1 MPQGITRA
9 ADRFAVWIEAAD
21 DPDLVWDDEPAAP
34 DGGYTPVQN
43 DEVLPATDM
52 PGLMPDGGGTITAP
66 PVIIPNS
73 NKFKTPANGLKKL
86 LDTVDS
92 NTDDKTFYGPN
103 AHPKV
108 QDWLDKHPAFTKTYF
123 KPDYQDAL
131 KATLG
136 DDNYAKLLYHAPKPH
151 TQALTTHVQHP
162 APNSNKFKTPANGLS
177 KLLHNPETTPEHV
190 QAWVDKHPAFAK
202 GYLQNP
208 NYQDAIKGVI
218 GEANYKAWAKDLK
231 LPATKKTVEQ
241 KTQDIADAF
250 APAGFVPKTQDQFFE
265 DHVGDS
271 GPQPGIQGEMNPE
284 DQPEV
289 DAIKQQAVA
298 EGIKAIFPNVDPS
311 VATMPVDQ
319 QKKLLEGWAT
329 HLAETPGHKDNLVK
343 LKALY
348 DQHFGQT
355 PQPAPVSPPAAPTAP
370 GQPPAGQFNAPAL
383 ADELAQIKGYDSDP
397 GLNHGGVLWS
407 GMSADEAKSALGE
420 LLSDSDPSGQEG
432 AELQALYNKHFGPAA
447 LSPDDQAEADA
458 IKTQMPAAG
467 MTPYEPDMPHLKKIE
482 DAQPGDV
489 LTPEFVQ
496 WLADAKGMSATEWGA
511 LPYAQ
516 LTDIAHEYKQQMPQA
531 TGGAKPVATPPGFAQ
546 WYSKE
551 INEAPGAWYDEPYSA
566 KLELVDQYKQ
576 LKDYANPPAE
586 QPSEPQYPPG
596 FKAWVKYK
604 GFGGVPTDKNLT
616 HWDGLTDKYKA
627 KWIKKEQ
634 EDALKPPF
642 APTGQDF
649 YHDVVHAV
657 DGDAQYDP
665 NWPWATSTDPAEQ
678 QAGLKEWLDSFST
691 SPTTTELSPKF
702 KQVYEKYFGPYS
714 DPDTPQQPSSQTKP
728 HWWKG
733 YWTPALQHSI
743 ENSDFPEFVKGMG
756 YNSQPA
762 DLAQPV
768 WNELAAHYHDLLDVA
783 PGGDHYVPPPAP
795 DAAQPVTSDVQLVKA
810 ISEGQLFDDLEKT
823 LGAGTLQ
830 KKPWTGITK
839 SPDEL
844 KEILKGW
851 IDGAGNAGS
860 LLKGPQ
866 LQQAKDI
873 YQKYFGYMGA
883 GSGAA
888 QQPAASLPDWLDIS
902 KDGYPDWVDSDD
914 YNETNSY
921 YSWLQSWEPDDL
933 QYWAAHPDQAQKSW
947 QYHSTEGKW
956 LTPQDF
962 SKVEEGGPAAPATSR
977 VQLWNPQQAKDD
989 WLSIWTSDESVWD
1002 DQGMDD
1008 PLSAKAY
1015 VEALL
1020 KDTTD
1025 TGYKVPEMKAWLAK
1039 YFGSGSPTPL
1049 SHDYLTQ
1056 QLKAADDDVWSG
1068 DTLQNFLDSGLIEK
1082 KEKLQEMIAGGE
1094 DSLANDDGLYTQ
1106 GEVNIYK
1113 KLLQQLSGQ
1122 TPPTQQTGLSI
1133 GQQLKKIVN
1142 DYTGTLTVS
1151 KEVADAY
1158 DAKSPADL
1166 QNVIVNIKDAYP
1178 ALADKIQQAYEQH
1191 ISGMAQSPTGYDPAA
1206 ALAEWNTIFPNGNPT
1221 DFSSAVEAEKKVHEW
1236 QQKANEIAIP
1246 SPQLEE
1252 KKAKVQAFYDK
1263 WFGQGVYE
1271 APAAT
1276 GGGYF
1281 KPSLEELQALNLKGP
1296 NSLQDISSQTEEEF
1310 KNNYNIVK
1318 KGLEDGSW
1326 NYGPDDNW
1334 TKIVKYIDSKGGAA
1348 GTVPFSGGVGWAKE
1362 YANAVNWGADPNLA
1376 NTNGLLFKDMT
1387 PEQAKTFLEK
1397 KLADG
1402 GYTADEQENVQ
1413 ALYDKYFGSG
1423 GAAPAPAQSDDYLTE
1438 QLIKADPSYWKVN
1451 GPFLKDF
1458 LDSDTQAKIQ
1468 ALKGYIGMGLATKE
1482 TNIYKQ
1488 LLQQLEG
1495 GMAAP
1500 APTGGYDPVAA
1511 LAEWKQIFPNAKFP
1525 DKFNNPEDAKAWVYK
1540 NLNNPNANVQK
1551 KPQIQAFWDKW
1562 FGSGA
1567 GSEAAP
1573 AGYVSPGGTYFKP
1586 SVDELKALFPDN
1598 IDYAE
1603 SIGSASDADFKEN
1616 YDYVKGQMAAGAWK
1630 FGDDDP
1636 WTKIVKYIDSKTPSE
1651 TPAFAPPPPPLPPF
1665 DPAAFQVAYKAMF
1678 PGSGWDATQ
1687 HTPEQT
1693 KAKMHEM
1700 VQTKI
1705 NNFGYNP
1712 TTQTQIDL
1720 YEKWFG
1726 PFTPDSTTKPKGP
1739 PPPPP
1744 PAPMTPDQAYAKLV
1758 ADPENGKLFGSPEF
1772 KTWFMQ
1778 NPAKQISWATN
1789 PDLAAVAYEEAT
1801 LPPPPPPMPF
1811 KSQPFKPDE
1820 LAHWAANKPISEAGW
1835 KNFSTWWANT
1845 QIPPEQ
1851 EQALYKAWFG
1861 KDTSPEQ
1868 AGAWFQAMFEL
1879 HAQPSEGD
1887 LGLQAGL
1894 LPNWAQSTWA
1904 FGPHAAQEWP
1914 VFQAWATKDPGI
1926 PAGTKIRQKLMI
1938 WNSLSPEDKQA
1949 IADNYLPSDPVD
1961 TQAVIGELA
1970 KAYPDSDWSAWA
1982 QMGQGT
1988 LKTNLRTLAESGAYP
2003 AATAAFNKYFGGD
2016 IPMPKPGQKMK
2027 VKKAPVMK
2035 LPDWVST
2042 YDGSY
2047 SVVTNSGFGK
2057 PGGAKKFTDF
2067 YRWAESMGMGKM
2079 ALGQETDPSGY
2090 NWPRSLLNDWNAIP
2104 GALKAA
2110 MKTMPVFPWKNRDE
2124 FKQWL
2129 AATQGNVRDDVEK
2142 IMPGKGSGF
2151 YPNASSEN
2159 KTRLEKFILA
2169 QEDGPQKQALLGVYN
2184 KHYGMTSDGTV
2195 QPTLAETLKKI
2206 EPTPQGV
2213 KNATDWDTYLQT
2225 TPLETVAKLIKKKIK
2240 DEQDPDKFIALCD
2253 VWSQFFQG
2261 PAGHK
2266 QFSSILGQGHKG
2278 GTKLGTEDLGRLY
2291 QWKASGSPP
2300 TGLLTYWDNHTYPS
2314 AYIDAVKA
2322 EDGRSVYGA
2331 AQQPIYLGWTPPFD
2345 ATSVD
2350 YTPDPALMGHSAPA
2364 TTYDV
2369 PVLAKG
2375 QEYQSLLDSVNTFVP
2390 WFLSPHD
2397 KNVLKSDQFQNW
2409 FENASDAY
2417 KAQYKDHP
2425 GTAVSDFEK
2434 FIDQGGTTYGPVVGD
2449 PAVKPKVYDLSP
2461 FNMIPKPSDKDIGG
2475 HKFKKEF
2482 THNPPRWDEVKFP
2495 RKLDPQE
2502 TLPLQP
2508 GDRWA
2513 PDYAA
2518 MPIYRLIPNDVLDL
2532 DATPRLSSRF
2542 DNLPP
2547 RQKEYQLEL
2556 QRWRLRKIDQI
2567 INGPNAKRDFA
2578 SDKKYFDNWCSS
2590 HDITP
2595 DQKKDIENTI
2605 FAVQPILSDD
2615 QKWKYFEDWAAKN
2628 GVEPSA
2634 MYDLAS
2640 KVGVGNPG
2648 EGVPNQQGNYDSP
2661 ELAQLILDYL
2671 ENGRGGDTM
2680 GGGLGGL
2687 GVHWTRAKDLLYHP
2701 KDSGMGGANAMKPGG
2716 AGTNVG
2722 GRRIPIYLWALWP
2735 GAGESSGGGGAYSAD
2750 TDSELEH
2757 MLQQGAKVF
2766 LRRLQIRDEKGDF
2779 HDLIDPGPISTWA
2792 RGRDESSSGRDSQ
2805 DKESLAKRLDYDFP
2819 EVKHDPEEWDYLTPG
2834 PEADAK
2840 FAKLFEQYGLLS
2852 PGVGLKGEHPE
2863 YMKSKDPDHP
2873 HPEWQEGLT
2882 PKQQEIKKKLLK
2894 AYEHFFV
2901 GKPHLPPPHFRFA
2914 SQSTR
2919 RVSAAEQLFDMATV
2933 WNVRD
2938 AAKYGLPMHLA
2949 RAPKPRPKP
2958 RAVAYAHADRHVE
2971 VRKPPGIVTVHERYL

>member
-1 MPQGITRA
+1 MPAPRLVRA
-9 ADRFAVWIEAAD
+9 ADRFAVWHEAAD
-21 DPDLVWDDEPAAP
+21 DDAVVPPGYDPVAPEDIVAP
-34 DGGYTPVQN
+34 DGGDLT
-43 DEVLPATDM
+43 
-52 PGLMPDGGGTITAP
+52 PDGAITMGGPELEPA
-66 PVIIPNS
+66 VVIPNS

-86 LDTVDS
+86 LETKVWGADES
-92 NTDDKTFYGPN
+92 PSLGMPEHSSPN
-103 AHPKV
+103 VK
-108 QDWLDKHPAFTKTYF
+108 DWIDKHPAFAKTYF
-123 KPDYQDAL
+123 KPSYQDAL

-136 DDNYAKLLYHAPKPH
+136 QENYEKLLYHAPKPH
-151 TQALTTHVQHP
+151 AQALTTHVQHP

-177 KLLHNPETTPEHV
+177 KLLSNPDTSPEHV
-190 QAWVDKHPAFAK
+190 KTWLDKHPAFVK
-202 GYLQNP
+202 GYLHNP
-208 NYQDAIKGVI
+208 SYQDAIKGVI
-218 GEANYKAWAKDLK
+218 GEMNYKAWSGDLGVPAAK
-231 LPATKKTVEQ
+231 PQKKTLEQ
-241 KTQDIADAF
+241 KTQEIADAF
-250 APAGFVPKTQDQFFE
+250 APAGFVPKTEEQFFH
-265 DHVGDS
+265 DHVGPTGPHHNQYTDPALLEKNQPHPVAPEDQPEVDAIKQMTPPPLVYPDDGS
-271 GPQPGIQGEMNPE
+271 PEWEQQLLSQPLSPDDQAEADAIKQQMPEADIDADWKKAFPKAISAPSKEKMELYLKGTMGTLKPEDQAAIQAIYDKHFGPQPATDPTEGDDTYTGLVENSAYNDEGKYADLFAQPEFKQWWAALPQSWKYKYENDSESAVNDFGIHKSQVPSDAAVPPE

-298 EGIKAIFPNVDPS
+298 QGIKAIFPNADPS
-311 VATMPVDQ
+311 IATMSVDQ

-348 DQHFGQT
+348 DQHFGSTAKPAEESEAAKLLMQPESTKLPDGATQT
-355 PQPAPVSPPAAPTAP
+355 TYIPMEKLLTLSP
-370 GQPPAGQFNAPAL
+370 GSDAGKVIHSPEFKDWYEQ
-383 ADELAQIKGYDSDP
+383 Y
-397 GLNHGGVLWS
+397 
-407 GMSADEAKSALGE
+407 
-420 LLSDSDPSGQEG
+420 QEG
-432 AELQALYNKHFGPAA
+432 GGMPVGPVQLYNK
-447 LSPDDQAEADA
+447 
-458 IKTQMPAAG
+458 
-467 MTPYEPDMPHLKKIE
+467 
-482 DAQPGDV
+482 
-489 LTPEFVQ
+489 
-496 WLADAKGMSATEWGA
+496 
-511 LPYAQ
+511 
-516 LTDIAHEYKQQMPQA
+516 
-531 TGGAKPVATPPGFAQ
+531 
-546 WYSKE
+546 
-551 INEAPGAWYDEPYSA
+551 
-566 KLELVDQYKQ
+566 
-576 LKDYANPPAE
+576 
-586 QPSEPQYPPG
+586 
-596 FKAWVKYK
+596 
-604 GFGGVPTDKNLT
+604 
-616 HWDGLTDKYKA
+616 
-627 KWIKKEQ
+627 
-634 EDALKPPF
+634 
-642 APTGQDF
+642 
-649 YHDVVHAV
+649 
-657 DGDAQYDP
+657 
-665 NWPWATSTDPAEQ
+665 
-678 QAGLKEWLDSFST
+678 
-691 SPTTTELSPKF
+691 
-702 KQVYEKYFGPYS
+702 
-714 DPDTPQQPSSQTKP
+714 
-728 HWWKG
+728 
-733 YWTPALQHSI
+733 
-743 ENSDFPEFVKGMG
+743 
-756 YNSQPA
+756 
-762 DLAQPV
+762 
-768 WNELAAHYHDLLDVA
+768 
-783 PGGDHYVPPPAP
+783 
-795 DAAQPVTSDVQLVKA
+795 
-810 ISEGQLFDDLEKT
+810 
-823 LGAGTLQ
+823 
-830 KKPWTGITK
+830 
-839 SPDEL
+839 
-844 KEILKGW
+844 
-851 IDGAGNAGS
+851 
-860 LLKGPQ
+860 
-866 LQQAKDI
+866 
-873 YQKYFGYMGA
+873 
-883 GSGAA
+883 
-888 QQPAASLPDWLDIS
+888 
-902 KDGYPDWVDSDD
+902 
-914 YNETNSY
+914 
-921 YSWLQSWEPDDL
+921 
-933 QYWAAHPDQAQKSW
+933 
-947 QYHSTEGKW
+947 
-956 LTPQDF
+956 
-962 SKVEEGGPAAPATSR
+962 
-977 VQLWNPQQAKDD
+977 
-989 WLSIWTSDESVWD
+989 
-1002 DQGMDD
+1002 
-1008 PLSAKAY
+1008 
-1015 VEALL
+1015 
-1020 KDTTD
+1020 
-1025 TGYKVPEMKAWLAK
+1025 
-1039 YFGSGSPTPL
+1039 
-1049 SHDYLTQ
+1049 
-1056 QLKAADDDVWSG
+1056 
-1068 DTLQNFLDSGLIEK
+1068 
-1082 KEKLQEMIAGGE
+1082 
-1094 DSLANDDGLYTQ
+1094 
-1106 GEVNIYK
+1106 YK

-1122 TPPTQQTGLSI
+1122 TPTTPQMGPVPFKGGIDYAKEYAQATNWDVDPDDLTEINSGGIKYVEMTADQAKHDLEDDIKTGH
-1133 GQQLKKIVN
+1133 G
-1142 DYTGTLTVS
+1142 DP
-1151 KEVADAY
+1151 
-1158 DAKSPADL
+1158 AKVKALYEKYFGSGSPAKQDPF
-1166 QNVIVNIKDAYP
+1166 K
-1178 ALADKIQQAYEQH
+1178 AL
-1191 ISGMAQSPTGYDPAA
+1191 
-1206 ALAEWNTIFPNGNPT
+1206 
-1221 DFSSAVEAEKKVHEW
+1221 
-1236 QQKANEIAIP
+1236 
-1246 SPQLEE
+1246 
-1252 KKAKVQAFYDK
+1252 YDK

-1271 APAAT
+1271 AAPAAPA

-1281 KPSLEELQALNLKGP
+1281 KPSLEELQALGLKGH

-1348 GTVPFSGGVGWAKE
+1348 GTVPFSGGLDWAKE

-1376 NTNGLLFKDMT
+1376 NAGGLKFKDMT

-1413 ALYDKYFGSG
+1413 ALYNKYFGSG
-1423 GAAPAPAQSDDYLTE
+1423 AAAVPALSDDYLTE
-1438 QLIKADPSYWKVN
+1438 QLGKADPGYWKVN

-1458 LDSDTQAKIQ
+1458 LESSTQAKID
-1468 ALKGYIGMGLATKE
+1468 ALKNYIGMGLATKE
-1482 TNIYKQ
+1482 ENIYKQ
-1488 LLQQLEG
+1488 LVQQLESG
-1495 GMAAP
+1495 AASTPAP
-1500 APTGGYDPVAA
+1500 AGGTYDPVAA
-1511 LAEWKQIFPNAKFP
+1511 LAEWKTIFPNAKFP
-1525 DKFNNPEDAKAWVYK
+1525 DKFNNPQDAKAWVYK
-1540 NLNNPNANVQK
+1540 NLNNPNASTLK
-1551 KPQIQAFWDKW
+1551 KPQVQAFWDKW

-1567 GSEAAP
+1567 TAAP
-1573 AGYVSPGGTYFKP
+1573 SASGYAPAASTFFKP
-1586 SVDELKALFPDN
+1586 SLDELQSVLHDLPGNFAGIIPDL
-1598 IDYAE
+1598 DKMTPQE
-1603 SIGSASDADFKEN
+1603 FKEN
-1616 YDYVKGQMAAGAWK
+1616 YEFVKGQMAAGGW
-1630 FGDDDP
+1630 DYDP
-1636 WTKIVKYIDSKTPSE
+1636 DAYPVNAAWTKIVKYIDSKSAPSGE
-1651 TPAFAPPPPPLPPF
+1651 EDKPAPPPPPVFVPPPF
-1665 DPAAFQVAYKAMF
+1665 EPDAFAAAFKDIWQ
-1678 PGSGWDATQ
+1678 GSGWANSGHPAAESKNKLQSQLDNAISTYGMS
-1687 HTPEQT
+1687 EKT
-1693 KAKMHEM
+1693 KQGIA
-1700 VQTKI
+1700 
-1705 NNFGYNP
+1705 
-1712 TTQTQIDL
+1712 L

-1726 PFTPDSTTKPKGP
+1726 PFTPSSSSAAPEPKGP

-1744 PAPMTPDQAYAKLV
+1744 LAPMSPDEAYAHLV
-1758 ADPENGKLFGSPEF
+1758 SNGNHDYQDLFTSNKF
-1772 KTWFMQ
+1772 KKWFLQ
-1778 NPAKQISWATN
+1778 SPAKQLNWAKN
-1789 PDLAAVAYEEAT
+1789 PDLAAMAYEEAH

-1811 KSQPFKPDE
+1811 KSQELNPDD
-1820 LAHWAANKPISEAGW
+1820 LHYWASNRPVSEAAW
-1835 KNFSTWWANT
+1835 KNFSAWWGNT
-1845 QIPPEQ
+1845 KLTPEQ
-1851 EQALYKAWFG
+1851 EVGLYKQWFH
-1861 KDTSPEQ
+1861 KDTTPEK

-1988 LKTNLRTLAESGAYP
+1988 LKSNLRTLAESGAYP

-2027 VKKAPVMK
+2027 VKKTPVMK

-2047 SVVTNSGFGK
+2047 STVNNSGFGK

-2067 YRWAESMGMGKM
+2067 YRWAESMGKGKV
-2079 ALGQETDPSGY
+2079 ALGQETDSGY
-2090 NWPRSLLNDWNAIP
+2090 DWPRYLLQDWNAIP

-2110 MKTMPVFPWKNRDE
+2110 MKTMPVFPWKNPDE
-2124 FKQWL
+2124 FKQWV

-2142 IMPGKGSGF
+2142 IIPGQGKAF
-2151 YPNASSEN
+2151 YPNASSDN

-2225 TPLETVAKLIKKKIK
+2225 TPLDTVAKLIKKKIK

-2278 GTKLGTEDLGRLY
+2278 GVKLGTEDLGRLY

-2300 TGLLTYWDNHTYPS
+2300 SGLLTYWDNHTYPS

-2322 EDGRSVYGA
+2322 QDGRSTYGA

-2345 ATSVD
+2345 ATTVD

-2364 TTYDV
+2364 TSYDV

-2375 QEYQSLLDSVNTFVP
+2375 QEYQNLLDSVNTFVP

-2409 FENASDAY
+2409 FENASPAY

-2449 PAVKPKVYDLSP
+2449 PAVNPKVYDLSP

-2475 HKFKKEF
+2475 HKFKQEF
-2482 THNPPRWDEVKFP
+2482 THNKPRWDQVKFP

-2532 DATPRLSSRF
+2532 DATPRLSSRY

-2628 GVEPSA
+2628 NVEPSA

-2792 RGRDESSSGRDSQ
+2792 RGRDESSSGRNSQ
-2805 DKESLAKRLDYDFP
+2805 DKESLAARLDYDLP
-2819 EVKHDPEEWDYLTPG
+2819 DVKHDPEEWDYLAPG

-2873 HPEWQEGLT
+2873 HPEWQEELS
-2882 PKQQEIKKKLLK
+2882 PQQQKIKQKLLK

-2901 GKPHLPPPHFRFA
+2901 GKPHLPPAHFRFA
-2914 SQSTR
+2914 SQSTH
-2919 RVSAAEQLFDMATV
+2919 RVAAAEQLFDMATV
-2933 WNVRD
+2933 WGVRD
-2938 AAKYGLPMHLA
+2938 AEKYGMPMHLA
-2949 RAPKPRPKP
+2949 RALRPQPKPRV
-2958 RAVAYAHADRHVE
+2958 VAYDAPRGGIE
-2971 VRKPPGIVTVHERYL
+2971 VRKRPGIVTVHERYL